1 MRINKGFVDDTV
13 IWESILTLCYKDRN
27 SYFECHQQ
35 SVTTSK
41 MKPSIPSSNAT
52 CSTSSDRITSYEHI
66 VAEGRNCS
74 TNFCFRAIPLTI
86 CLCPL
91 PLTGTSA
98 QHHSSETL
106 LRDAP
111 SDRSKRIHRNIPGNR
126 TFLFFLTSPL
136 ATRNH
141 YVRSIVN
148 VSQFS
153 EDRTR
158 KIIYENVTSFL
169 ITILLDDTLILQY
182 ENLQHGISDK

>member
-1 MRINKGFVDDTV
+1 
-13 IWESILTLCYKDRN
+13 
-27 SYFECHQQ
+27 
-35 SVTTSK
+35 
-41 MKPSIPSSNAT
+41 MKPSIPSSNTT
-52 CSTSSDRITSYEHI
+52 CSSSSHRITSYEHI
-66 VAEGRNCS
+66 VEEGRNCS

-91 PLTGTSA
+91 PLIRTSA

-126 TFLFFLTSPL
+126 TFLFFLTPL
-136 ATRNH
+136 FATRNH

-148 VSQFS
+148 MSQFP

-158 KIIYENVTSFL
+158 KIMEYLWKCNFVSDYDSPWRHS
-169 ITILLDDTLILQY
+169 LLTVWKFTTWDFR
-182 ENLQHGISDK
+182 